1 MRYHSGHT
9 PAAETTVMKT
19 LLCTILLSAA
29 AVPAAQAG
37 DITLYT
43 RDHFGGP
50 ALQLHG
56 SEPDLDKLG
65 FNDRTSSVVVHSG
78 TWEVCESKHYKGKC
92 LVLEKG
98 EYAELKNFNDMMS
111 SVRELEP
118 NRDAQQAD
126 KDKPGR
132 K

>member
-1 MRYHSGHT
+1 MNR
-9 PAAETTVMKT
+9 
-19 LLCTILLSAA
+19 LLCVILLGAA
-29 AVPAAQAG
+29 AAAQAG

-43 RDHFGGP
+43 REHFGGP

-65 FNDRTSSVVVHSG
+65 FNDKTSSVIVHNG
-78 TWEVCESKHYKGKC
+78 TWEVCENKHYKGRC

-111 SVRELEP
+111 SVREVEARP
-118 NRDAQQAD
+118 AA
-126 KDKPGR
+126 KDKR
-132 K
+132 EHK

>member
-1 MRYHSGHT
+1 
-9 PAAETTVMKT
+9 MKRILGLA
-19 LLCTILLSAA
+19 LLGAA
-29 AVPAAQAG
+29 AAAQAG

-43 RDHFGGP
+43 RAHFGGP

-65 FNDRTSSVVVHSG
+65 FNDRTSSVIVQNG
-78 TWEVCESKHYKGKC
+78 TWEVCENKHYKGKC
-92 LVLEKG
+92 LILEKG

-111 SVRELEP
+111 SVREIEARP
-118 NRDAQQAD
+118 AA
-126 KDKPGR
+126 KDKPEH